1 MDVGEIW
8 KGIDAE
14 NLFYFPPLV
23 EVGREMQVGGEK
35 EVDRK
40 KGMDVGEIWKVIGA
54 ENLFYFPPLVR
65 EWNYQ

>member
-23 EVGREMQVGGEK
+23 EVGREMQVGGGRRRSTE
-35 EVDRK
+35 RK
-40 KGMDVGEIWKVIGA
+40 GWMW
-54 ENLFYFPPLVR
+54 VR
-65 EWNYQ
+65 YGR